1 MCGGREQAGRAAP
14 TTSEKMRPTTLRS
27 MRSTLRIADQRG
39 EDGHQYTIFSD
50 SASAVDRVTA
60 VALRGL
66 QGEGVIVSEGVAVG
80 EGVAVAACTRVRAGR
95 HTGGCPFFLPILVG
109 GVKSGYTSHI
119 KPVLYISKNTP
130 VPEYTY

>member
-1 MCGGREQAGRAAP
+1 
-14 TTSEKMRPTTLRS
+14 
-27 MRSTLRIADQRG
+27 MRSTLRIIDQRG

-50 SASAVDRVTA
+50 SAPAVDRVTA

-66 QGEGVIVSEGVAVG
+66 QGEGVAVGEGMAVG
-80 EGVAVAACTRVRAGR
+80 EGVAVAARTRIQVGR
-95 HTGGCPFFLPILVG
+95 HTGGCPFFLFVLMG

-119 KPVLYISKNTP
+119 KPALYVSKNTP